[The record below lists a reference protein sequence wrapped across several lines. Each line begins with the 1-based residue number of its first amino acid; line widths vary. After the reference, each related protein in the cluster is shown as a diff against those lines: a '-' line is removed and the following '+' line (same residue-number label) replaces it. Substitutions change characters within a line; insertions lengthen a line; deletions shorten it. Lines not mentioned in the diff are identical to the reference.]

1 MIYRIDVCPKCG
13 HTMVLMPVANSW
25 DFVCTKCGTTAHDY
39 WMSNKTESKEN
50 ENEKVLR
57 PLNKV

>member
-13 HTMVLMPVANSW
+13 RTMVLMPVANSW

-39 WMSNKTESKEN
+39 WLSNKTEQMEDKDE
-50 ENEKVLR
+50 
-57 PLNKV
+57 